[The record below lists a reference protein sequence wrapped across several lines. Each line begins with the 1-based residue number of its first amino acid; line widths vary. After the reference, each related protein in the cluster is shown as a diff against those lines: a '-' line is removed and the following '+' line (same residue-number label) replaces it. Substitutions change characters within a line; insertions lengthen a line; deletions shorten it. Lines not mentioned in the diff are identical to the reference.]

1 MKKVERSNALT
12 YITLIT
18 QTLFYPYDK
27 FCQKMMLQ
35 LYNYLKIWNVILG
48 HNKLYI
54 YERNYTYLNE
64 NVCVLVNIR
73 YIC

>member
-18 QTLFYPYDK
+18 QTLFHPYDK

-35 LYNYLKIWNVILG
+35 LYNYFKNM
-48 HNKLYI
+48 
-54 YERNYTYLNE
+54 ECYTGTQ
-64 NVCVLVNIR
+64 
-73 YIC
+73 